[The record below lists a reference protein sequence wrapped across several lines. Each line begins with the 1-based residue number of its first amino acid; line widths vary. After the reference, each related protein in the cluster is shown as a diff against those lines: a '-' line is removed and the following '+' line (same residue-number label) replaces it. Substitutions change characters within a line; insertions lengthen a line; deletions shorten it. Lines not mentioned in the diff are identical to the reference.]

1 MLFELT
7 LHFHQIQGKN
17 VMIEVISIQ
26 LLKLPGLT
34 SVKRIIFIT
43 MSIFNDI
50 QVSIELF
57 FQNVNLVEKIN
68 S

>member
-43 MSIFNDI
+43 MSIFNNI

>member
-1 MLFELT
+1 MT

-43 MSIFNDI
+43 MSIFNNI

>member
-43 MSIFNDI
+43 MSIFNNI
-50 QVSIELF
+50 QVFIELF

>member
-7 LHFHQIQGKN
+7 LPFHQIQGKN

-43 MSIFNDI
+43 MSIFNNI

>member
-1 MLFELT
+1 
-7 LHFHQIQGKN
+7 
-17 VMIEVISIQ
+17 MIEVISIQ
-26 LLKLPGLT
+26 LLKLPSLT

-43 MSIFNDI
+43 MSIFNNI

>member
-57 FQNVNLVEKIN
+57 FQNVNLAEKIN

>member
-1 MLFELT
+1 MLFEMT

-43 MSIFNDI
+43 MSIFNNI

>member
-17 VMIEVISIQ
+17 VMIEVISVQ

-43 MSIFNDI
+43 MSIFNNI
-50 QVSIELF
+50 PVSIELF
-57 FQNVNLVEKIN
+57 FQNVKLVEKIN

>member
-43 MSIFNDI
+43 MSIFNNI

-57 FQNVNLVEKIN
+57 FQNVNLAEKIN

>member
-26 LLKLPGLT
+26 LLKLPSLT

-43 MSIFNDI
+43 MSIFNNI

>member
-34 SVKRIIFIT
+34 SVKRIIFTT
-43 MSIFNDI
+43 MSIFNNI

>member
-1 MLFELT
+1 
-7 LHFHQIQGKN
+7 
-17 VMIEVISIQ
+17 MIEVISIQ

-43 MSIFNDI
+43 MSIFNNI